1 MDMPC
6 ALRMTRLATA
16 VGISMIMASVVGL
29 SVPEGALGVSK
40 RETEARSVS
49 HVVPPTRR
57 LVVTF
62 EYWPGRG
69 GPGSLLRF
77 AQNRLAV
84 VRTGNGRLAID
95 GASRRLLTRGRATR
109 RLAVRLVVDLNRRR
123 ITARVRA
130 RSIRI
135 PRRPRS
141 ERRIIVDRRRCC
153 VRRLTIRLSSR
164 PAANQP
170 TGSGTGA
177 APSTTPSAQFV
188 AGLFAPESVWRAP
201 LADDAPLDSASA
213 RLVGGLRSAVAAN
226 LAARTGPWIATNE
239 SSTPLYRVPADQPRV
254 RVQLHTGPW
263 GATLQKAFEAV
274 PVPPD
279 ARPARGTDAHMT
291 VWQPSTDRLW
301 EFFRMRKESDG
312 WHADYGGAIENVS
325 RSPGY
330 YTTDSWPGLSNSQW
344 GASASSLPL
353 VAGLMRTDELRAGHI
368 DHAVSLAIPVAR
380 RNVFSWPAQRTDGRS
395 DDANAIPEGAH
406 FRLDPTLD
414 LSTLNLPR
422 MTRIMAEAAQRY
434 GMIVTD
440 QTGQAVG
447 FAAEDPTP
455 TGNDPYYGTNGLF
468 DGHWPSELLAQFPW
482 EHLQLLRMD
491 LHTT

>member
-1 MDMPC
+1 MRRRVPQTVKSGRDGNRQTWFAVIAIAAAVIAGC
-6 ALRMTRLATA
+6 AILLASLSGRRGRADTKSSPQA
-16 VGISMIMASVVGL
+16 VV
-29 SVPEGALGVSK
+29 
-40 RETEARSVS
+40 ARSL
-49 HVVPPTRR
+49 PQTRR
-57 LVVTF
+57 LMV
-62 EYWPGRG
+62 
-69 GPGSLLRF
+69 SLDYRPTEHVGTTVLSFPR
-77 AQNRLAV
+77 NRVAV
-84 VRTGNGRLAID
+84 VRAGDHLALETGVA
-95 GASRRLLTRGRATR
+95 AHRRPMRTSLLHDFSLRVTLDLDADQITANAGEETVRVTR
-109 RLAVRLVVDLNRRR
+109 RLAPETRVLLDRG
-123 ITARVRA
+123 TARTGHVRISGLA
-130 RSIRI
+130 ASAGAG
-135 PRRPRS
+135 
-141 ERRIIVDRRRCC
+141 DR
-153 VRRLTIRLSSR
+153 
-164 PAANQP
+164 A
-170 TGSGTGA
+170 
-177 APSTTPSAQFV
+177 TP
-188 AGLFAPESVWRAP
+188 GLFAPESVWRAP